1 MTVKLIRLLKN
12 KNSGQIYKQTS
23 IKKTLFHRFTEKDY
37 ISIGIL
43 LYYHFDVENIVNA
56 MDINVVDENALDIF
70 TPKAKSYIKT
80 AAGENKIKLG
90 YFGEP
95 PVQDVSKKNY
105 IKKID
110 KWKDLNKLGNFRRNT
125 GQLSENLLYLN
136 HVKKN
141 IIDIENFFQELSSEF
156 DLFEND
162 ILYKNLKGFQNWRN
176 RIISDTV
183 NNFEFRIINKN
194 FLAFILLHLFILCQ
208 DEFNIMEL
216 EYLEVDGGKSLFSK
230 LHNIIDS
237 KIKQIKNELKKKK
250 SRSKTKSRGKK
261 LKRKSRKY

>member
-1 MTVKLIRLLKN
+1 MTVKLIQLLKN
-12 KNSGQIYKQTS
+12 KNSGQIFKQTYT
-23 IKKTLFHRFTEKDY
+23 KETLFHLFTEKDY
-37 ISIGIL
+37 INIGIL
-43 LYYHFDVENIVNA
+43 LHYHYDTGTIANA
-56 MDINVVDENALDIF
+56 MDINVVNENALDIF
-70 TPKAKSYIKT
+70 TSKAQNHIT
-80 AAGENKIKLG
+80 AGGDNKIKLE
-90 YFGEP
+90 YFNGRVP
-95 PVQDVSKKNY
+95 AVSKKNY
-105 IKKID
+105 IEKID
-110 KWKDLNKLGNFRRNT
+110 KWKDLTKLGNFRRNT

-141 IIDIENFFQELSSEF
+141 IIDIEKFFQELSTEF

-216 EYLEVDGGKSLFSK
+216 EYLEVDGGKSFSK
-230 LHNIIDS
+230 LHNIIAL
-237 KIKQIKNELKKKK
+237 KIKQIKNELKKK
-250 SRSKTKSRGKK
+250 SRSKSKSRRKK
-261 LKRKSRKY
+261 FKRKSR